1 MLRLSNITKCY
12 STSHG
17 SKLVLDDVNLQID
30 RGQKWGILGSN
41 GSGKSTLVRVVAGA
55 ETPTFGRVDSSMSV
69 SWPLAF
75 GGGFQGGIS
84 GLDNARFIAR
94 VYGADIAE
102 VVDYVES
109 FAELGPAMREPVMT
123 YSSGMRARLAFG
135 LSLAIDFDCLLIDE
149 IVAVGD
155 HRFREKCNVE
165 LYQKR
170 AHKGWILVSHDA
182 HYVREHCTHAA
193 VLEKGRLTATG
204 SVDEAIQ
211 IYESLS

>member
-1 MLRLSNITKCY
+1 MLRLDNITKRY
-12 STSHG
+12 RTSRG
-17 SKLVLDDVNLQID
+17 PKTVLDKVSLQIE
-30 RGQKWGILGSN
+30 RGQKWGVLGSN
-41 GSGKSTLVRVVAGA
+41 GSGKSTLVRVIAGA
-55 ETPTFGRVDSSMSV
+55 EAPSSGTVEAAMSV

-84 GLDNARFIAR
+84 GLDNARFVAR
-94 VYGADIAE
+94 VYGADIAS

-109 FAELGPAMREPVMT
+109 FAELGAAMKEPVMT

-155 HRFREKCNVE
+155 HRFREKCDVE

-170 AHKGWILVSHDA
+170 AHKGWVLVSHDA
-182 HYVREHCTHAA
+182 NYVREHCTHAA
-193 VLEKGRLTATG
+193 VLSDGRLRLADT
-204 SVDEAIQ
+204 VDEAIH
-211 IYESLS
+211 IYQSLP

>member
-1 MLRLSNITKCY
+1 MLTLSNITKRY
-12 STSHG
+12 STAHG
-17 SKLVLDDVNLQID
+17 TKSVLDDVNLRIE
-30 RGQKWGILGSN
+30 RGEKWGVLGNN
-41 GSGKSTLVRVVAGA
+41 GSGKSTLVRIISGA
-55 ETPTFGRVDSSMSV
+55 EAPTSGRVEHAMSV

-84 GLDNARFIAR
+84 GLDNARFVAR
-94 VYGADIAE
+94 VYGADIAT

-109 FAELGPAMREPVMT
+109 FAELGAAMREPVMT

-165 LYQKR
+165 LYEKR
-170 AHKGWILVSHDA
+170 SHKGWILVSHDA
-182 HYVREHCTHAA
+182 AYVREHCSHAA
-193 VLEKGRLTATG
+193 VLYRGRLTVAG
-204 SVDEAIQ
+204 SVDEAIKM
-211 IYESLS
+211 YESLP